1 MYAYIFY
8 TECFC
13 ISNIFTDLLNIESIY
28 QFYERY
34 SMTTVPSL
42 SHEFNTKLEDLMFSV
57 CVCLFPWK

>member
-8 TECFC
+8 TECFY
-13 ISNIFTDLLNIESIY
+13 ISNIFTDLLNTEFIN

-42 SHEFNTKLEDLMFSV
+42 SYKFNTKLEQLMFSV
-57 CVCLFPWK
+57 WVCLFPWK